1 MEVRCGKC
9 NKLFRV
15 ADDKI
20 TGSGIKFR
28 CTRCSEY
35 VKITREDFEVY
46 RISRASASAASETA
60 PVKAGIQP
68 SLETAATS
76 FSVPEAEQSPFEM
89 TSAPEPVSGPGP
101 TIELTGYDMSDLAM
115 PKAELHE
122 PEHPATEP
130 TAPQPQPVRIETSKP
145 AVAPQ
150 PAPASKSNEAVIH
163 PFVSGSTVGAAAG
176 LGCALP
182 ITVVTLLGIGALS
195 AFIKGPA
202 ADLPLWYSVLI
213 AALSMMGFGIVIGV
227 VLAMIQAGADR
238 RIFSVGGVLVG
249 AFLSALI
256 GAVQGAAVALGS
268 DAVMSAVLIAGSAV
282 GWAVK
287 GILLSIV
294 VVIIRRTMMTGR
306 KESFSSGLS
315 GAQVLWLVLAAA
327 IVAAG
332 VYSEVMSAS
341 ALKTAKEQT
350 VGAVQEMVTPEG
362 LQVGNLSGYIDQNGD
377 IVLTGVIE
385 NTTEKE
391 KPVWYLVAEVYDAQ
405 GGVLAKAKLL
415 NGRQLYSMR
424 DYDILAKRGADV
436 KAMREQAMRDK
447 GAALQPKAVVNFEMR
462 IIEPPVGIASFLVT
476 PQPFDPVQM
485 LKDMAE
491 DMKHMQAR

>member
-20 TGSGIKFR
+20 TGSGIRFR

-35 VKITREDFEVY
+35 VKITREDFEAY
-46 RISRASASAASETA
+46 RISRDSAPAASETA
-60 PVKAGIQP
+60 SIEEGIHP
-68 SLETAATS
+68 SLETASTS
-76 FSVPEAEQSPFEM
+76 FSVPEAEQSFFEM
-89 TSAPEPVSGPGP
+89 TSAPEPISGTGP
-101 TIELTGYDMSDLAM
+101 TIELTGYDVSDLAM
-115 PKAELHE
+115 PKTEVRE
-122 PEHPATEP
+122 PEPPAPEP
-130 TAPQPQPVRIETSKP
+130 AAPQSQPVRIEPSKP
-145 AVAPQ
+145 AIAPQ
-150 PAPASKSNEAVIH
+150 PAPAQKSNEAVIH
-163 PFVSGSTVGAAAG
+163 PFVSGSMAGAAAG

-182 ITVVTLLGIGALS
+182 ITAVTLLGIGALS
-195 AFIKGPA
+195 AYIKGPA

-238 RIFSVGGVLVG
+238 RIFSVIGVLVG

-256 GAVQGAAVALGS
+256 GAAQGAAVALGS
-268 DAVMSAVLIAGSAV
+268 GAVMSTVLIAGSAV

-294 VVIIRRTMMTGR
+294 VVIIRRNMMTGR

-315 GAQVLWLVLAAA
+315 GAQVLWLVLATAA
-327 IVAAG
+327 VVAG

-350 VGAVQEMVTPEG
+350 VGAIQEMVTPEG

-377 IVLTGVIE
+377 IVLTGVVE
-385 NTTEKE
+385 NTSEKE

-415 NGRQLYSMR
+415 NGRQLYSVR

-436 KAMREQAMRDK
+436 KGMREQAMRVK
-447 GAALQPKAVVNFEMR
+447 GAVLQPKAVVDFEMR
-462 IIEPPVGIASFLVT
+462 IIEPPVGIASFIVT
-476 PQPFDPVQM
+476 PQPLDLDRM
-485 LKDMAE
+485 LKDMSE
-491 DMKHMQAR
+491 EMK